1 MTFHRPNIG
10 TKFEQ
15 LQDRQPAIKCVPVCE
30 KKDEIKNKLNPHD
43 YFKDRFKLSLNKG
56 KYAIFEHIDQH
67 PLFINNFGMAS
78 RLRRYFYSDKQPSKK
93 VFLPRHENKG
103 SRHIGPYGELI
114 LKGQRDKL
122 ELLG

>member
-1 MTFHRPNIG
+1 MLPSLGDELNHAKCIKDLSFYKLNWSGEDLMTFHRPNIG

-56 KYAIFEHIDQH
+56 KYAIFEHID
-67 PLFINNFGMAS
+67 
-78 RLRRYFYSDKQPSKK
+78 
-93 VFLPRHENKG
+93 
-103 SRHIGPYGELI
+103 
-114 LKGQRDKL
+114 
-122 ELLG
+122 